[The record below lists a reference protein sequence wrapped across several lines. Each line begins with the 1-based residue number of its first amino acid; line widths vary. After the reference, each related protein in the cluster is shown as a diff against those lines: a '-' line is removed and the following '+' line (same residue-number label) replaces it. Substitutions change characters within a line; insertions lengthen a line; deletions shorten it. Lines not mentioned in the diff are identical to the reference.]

1 MPRLRVLLDECI
13 DRRLARAL
21 PNFDVATVPQMQWCG
36 LKDGALLTAAAKQF
50 DVLLTADRNLSF
62 QQHLP
67 RFEIAVLV
75 LQART
80 NRLQDLLELVPAIE
94 RALLK
99 PVAGRATALTTDG
112 PKRIE

>member
-1 MPRLRVLLDECI
+1 MPRPRVLLDECI

-21 PNFDVATVPQMQWCG
+21 PNYAVKTVPQMQWSG
-36 LKDGALLTAAAKQF
+36 LKNGALLAAAAKQF
-50 DVLLTADRNLSF
+50 DVFVTVDRNLSF

-80 NRLQDLLELVPAIE
+80 NRLQDLLELVPVIE
-94 RALLK
+94 RALLN
-99 PVAGRATALTTDG
+99 PVAGVATMLTTEG
-112 PKRIE
+112 SKRC